1 MKLTVRAPG
10 TSANLGP
17 GFDCLGLA
25 VDVWGTATIE
35 TGRDDGSTEKGVTRL
50 IWQGIQAAF
59 ESIGS
64 PPQVAITWDN
74 GIPIARGLGASA
86 ALRAAG
92 LIAGNALL
100 DNVHSTEALL
110 AFGTRLEGFPDNMA
124 PCLLGG
130 FQVNVRK
137 PDGAILHL
145 QATLPDDL
153 EVVVFVPDFEM
164 PTQESRRKLPK
175 ELSREDAI
183 FNASRVGLLVAA
195 LNAGRYDLLDE
206 ATQDR
211 IHQPARAQIFP
222 GLEPIM
228 AAARQ
233 GGAAASYLSGGGSTV
248 AAFCNAQRRT
258 HRPPHDPGSHRR
270 RLQRPQH
277 HHPTHHPGRPHRLV
291 TPLLLL
297 PNRSFPACWEAT
309 PRSQSAHDIGGV
321 LSARSLRSIRLPS

>member
-1 MKLTVRAPG
+1 MKLTIRAPG

-25 VDVWGTATIE
+25 VDVWGTSTVE
-35 TGRDDGSTEKGVTRL
+35 TGRHDGSTEKGVTRL

-59 ESIGS
+59 EDVGS
-64 PPQVAITWDN
+64 PPQVSITWDN

-92 LIAGNALL
+92 LLAGNALL
-100 DNVHSTEALL
+100 DNVHDIESLL
-110 AFGTRLEGFPDNMA
+110 ALGTRLEGFPDNMS

-130 FQVNVRK
+130 FQVNVRRS
-137 PDGAILHL
+137 DGGILHL
-145 QATLPDDL
+145 QAPLPDDL

-175 ELSREDAI
+175 ELSREDTV

-222 GLEPIM
+222 GLTPIM
-228 AAARQ
+228 TAAKEA
-233 GGAAASYLSGGGSTV
+233 GAAASYLSGGGSTV
-248 AAFCNAQRRT
+248 AALTNRNAERVA
-258 HRPPHDPGSHRR
+258 
-270 RLQRPQH
+270 RLMTQASIAA
-277 HHPTHHPGRPHRLV
+277 GF
-291 TPLLLL
+291 
-297 PNRSFPACWEAT
+297 S
-309 PRSQSAHDIGGV
+309 G
-321 LSARSLRSIRLPS
+321 RSIITKATMQGAHVV